1 MVVGV
6 VAVVVDKLR
15 CVGDHDSD
23 EGIVQRGK
31 QQMKEKSKRTWLDS
45 TPCRTKSRHALSCCG
60 FGMERNQRMCTGEKF
75 DRAHTHGM
83 SLKFTSLSCAVVRIR
98 DIMARRGI
106 EMQEDDNGG
115 VVL

>member
-1 MVVGV
+1 
-6 VAVVVDKLR
+6 
-15 CVGDHDSD
+15 
-23 EGIVQRGK
+23 
-31 QQMKEKSKRTWLDS
+31 
-45 TPCRTKSRHALSCCG
+45 
-60 FGMERNQRMCTGEKF
+60 MCTGEKF